1 MTANRACTQTLGT
14 VWFLLRYSKAITKR
28 MVEAQQ
34 RNRTLR
40 ILRQLDVHLL
50 RDIGVDPI
58 EIGKPSQQARQFM
71 ARIYLGVPTRNAPSG
86 DPQGRQDSEPR
97 TAVASVLNRD
107 NLFPSLTP
115 RGQL

>member
-1 MTANRACTQTLGT
+1 LQIWKLTMAAHRACTQTLGA
-14 VWFLLRYSKAITKR
+14 VWFLLRYSKAITKG

-40 ILRQLDVHLL
+40 IHRQLDVHLL

-58 EIGKPSQQARQFM
+58 EIGKPSQQAKQYL
-71 ARIYLGVPTRNAPSG
+71 ARILEVPRRNTTSG

-97 TAVASVLNRD
+97 TASLN
-107 NLFPSLTP
+107 P